1 MYETATSSRTYDR
14 APACHE
20 GIYTIR
26 DHLFYMAVEI
36 LLYQERQRL
45 GINIYARPFYP
56 LKDCTGNNNMANS
69 NITEDKETK
78 QYNQINEANN
88 TKINNNITNTKNTN
102 DTNQNKVNI
111 NIKDIKESNK
121 QIEED

>member
-1 MYETATSSRTYDR
+1 MYEAAASLMTYNR
-14 APACHE
+14 ASACHE

-36 LLYQERQRL
+36 LIYQERQRL

-56 LKDCTGNNNMANS
+56 LKDCTENNNSTNS

-78 QYNQINEANN
+78 
-88 TKINNNITNTKNTN
+88 
-102 DTNQNKVNI
+102 
-111 NIKDIKESNK
+111 
-121 QIEED
+121 